1 MACTIDFRCLDE
13 GFGGKTAKR
22 KRESQEQAA
31 ADADEASMDIDSAL
45 PPSAKRSAVAS
56 SEDPDKP
63 VAAVA
68 IGRPT
73 YDGVIAGKVSGRNWK
88 APRTHRSSGR
98 FVRNKGPDLEEM
110 KRQREIKKAYRERKN
125 ELKEEIR
132 SHKVEKRKKKEEREK
147 RKAENVLR
155 TGTKL
160 QKITNP
166 KTLKKIAKS
175 KQRKHL
181 KVIPD
186 EVESLGGWH
195 VLYPCSGCKCNS
207 FEDASMLLE
216 ELRLFDNQVYGVVHG
231 LLKGHGQNV
240 WLQARSLFD
249 KVNEMDGSAA
259 SSFYNALT
267 NMLRCSGTLEG
278 HESPR
283 LLSILAGWGKHIK
296 VVGDEALRPAVE
308 SLLMGIDAPFYLS
321 KYNMGRFT
329 SSGSVGSTWLRESA
343 TLKLLIVHDHI
354 TTKPR
359 TT

>member
-186 EVESLGGWH
+186 EV
-195 VLYPCSGCKCNS
+195 
-207 FEDASMLLE
+207 
-216 ELRLFDNQVYGVVHG
+216 
-231 LLKGHGQNV
+231 
-240 WLQARSLFD
+240 
-249 KVNEMDGSAA
+249 VNGNKKS
-259 SSFYNALT
+259 N
-267 NMLRCSGTLEG
+267 N
-278 HESPR
+278 
-283 LLSILAGWGKHIK
+283 I
-296 VVGDEALRPAVE
+296 
-308 SLLMGIDAPFYLS
+308 
-321 KYNMGRFT
+321 
-329 SSGSVGSTWLRESA
+329 
-343 TLKLLIVHDHI
+343 
-354 TTKPR
+354 
-359 TT
+359 

>member
-1 MACTIDFRCLDE
+1 MACTVDFRCLDE
-13 GFGGKTAKR
+13 GFGGKTFKR

-31 ADADEASMDIDSAL
+31 AEAIAGDETSMDIDSIQ

-63 VAAVA
+63 VPVA
-68 IGRPT
+68 TERPT
-73 YDGVIAGKVSGRNWK
+73 YDGVIAGKVSGRPWK
-88 APRTHRSSGR
+88 QPRTHRSSGR

-110 KRQREIKKAYRERKN
+110 KRQREIKRAYKERKN

-186 EVESLGGWH
+186 E
-195 VLYPCSGCKCNS
+195 
-207 FEDASMLLE
+207 M
-216 ELRLFDNQVYGVVHG
+216 
-231 LLKGHGQNV
+231 
-240 WLQARSLFD
+240 
-249 KVNEMDGSAA
+249 VNG
-259 SSFYNALT
+259 N
-267 NMLRCSGTLEG
+267 
-278 HESPR
+278 
-283 LLSILAGWGKHIK
+283 KK
-296 VVGDEALRPAVE
+296 
-308 SLLMGIDAPFYLS
+308 
-321 KYNMGRFT
+321 
-329 SSGSVGSTWLRESA
+329 SV
-343 TLKLLIVHDHI
+343 
-354 TTKPR
+354 
-359 TT
+359 